1 MDTSKVIPISVAAKP
16 GERVARTT
24 NGSAVSLAD
33 CERLQAQRLGFE
45 SNLAVWDGPL
55 RFEVTMSYPDA
66 VLPDDKLGLFLVVN
80 DGGYP
85 FLLGCTPTSWGMD
98 VRYNSYINPLLERDL
113 REVAAVDVVEIA
125 GIENR
130 TYQVPL
136 RHCFE

>member
-1 MDTSKVIPISVAAKP
+1 MIPISAVAKP
-16 GERVARTT
+16 GERVARTA
-24 NGSAVSLAD
+24 NGSAVSLTA
-33 CERLQAQRLGFE
+33 CERMLAQRLGFE
-45 SNLAVWDGPL
+45 SNLAVLDEPL
-55 RFEVTMSYPDA
+55 RFEVTLSYLDA

-113 REVAAVDVVEIA
+113 A
-125 GIENR
+125 GIATVDMVELAGTEKR

>member
-1 MDTSKVIPISVAAKP
+1 MADGKVIPISAAAKP
-16 GERVARTT
+16 GECVARTAS
-24 NGSAVSLAD
+24 GSAVSLSD
-33 CERLQAQRLGFE
+33 CERLQAHRLGFE
-45 SNLAVWDGPL
+45 SNLAVWDEPP
-55 RFEVTMSYPDA
+55 RFEVTLSYPDTM
-66 VLPDDKLGLFLVVN
+66 LPNAKLGLFLVVN

-113 REVAAVDVVEIA
+113 RDIAAVDVVELA
-125 GIENR
+125 GTEKR